1 MEARRTRDHFCPTG
15 FYQPFQRLKEK
26 IAQTGQFLVTKP
38 CPPRVCT
45 QLDDDA
51 LFDDAMQEV
60 VPLKLRGA
68 YSVPWTPRS
77 CAPVSPE
84 NEDWEA
90 LCCLMEL
97 VQGKGQF
104 DLSLTDEYLEGQ
116 VPHLDPR
123 VVNALKAGA
132 LPVQDY
138 CDLHGLSVDHAQTCL
153 KQFLS
158 QASARNYRT
167 VLVVHGRGHNSPD
180 NLPVLK
186 RHLQGWLSMK
196 RFRRQVLAFAS
207 AQPYDG
213 GTGALYLLL
222 RGTTSK
228 TGKKGKRSFPCLRE
242 YPVICLEWFGL

>member
-1 MEARRTRDHFCPTG
+1 MEALKTRNKSYPTG
-15 FYQPFQRLKEK
+15 FYQPFQQLQEK
-26 IAQTGQFLVTKP
+26 ITQTGRFLASKP
-38 CPPRVCT
+38 CPPRIRT
-45 QLDDDA
+45 QIEDAA
-51 LFDDAMQEV
+51 LFNDAMQEV
-60 VPLKLRGA
+60 VPLELQGA
-68 YSVPWTPRS
+68 HSVPWNARR

-97 VQGKGQF
+97 VEGKGQL

-116 VPHLDPR
+116 VPCLDPR
-123 VVNALKAGA
+123 VVASLKAGA

-138 CDLHGLSVDHAQTCL
+138 CDLHGFSVDHAQVCL
-153 KQFLS
+153 RQFLA
-158 QASARNYRT
+158 QALARNYRT

-186 RHLQGWLSMK
+186 RHLQRWLSMK

-222 RGTTSK
+222 RRQYQQGS
-228 TGKKGKRSFPCLRE
+228 KKGQT
-242 YPVICLEWFGL
+242 

>member
-1 MEARRTRDHFCPTG
+1 MEARKTKIQCYPTG

-26 IAQTGQFLVTKP
+26 ISQTGQFLVSKP
-38 CPPRVCT
+38 CPPRVCP
-45 QLDDDA
+45 QLDDAA
-51 LFDDAMQEV
+51 LFEDAMQEV
-60 VPLKLRGA
+60 VPLKARGA
-68 YSVPWTPRS
+68 YSVPCQPRR

-90 LCCLMEL
+90 LCRLMEL
-97 VQGKGQF
+97 VEGKGQF
-104 DLSLTDEYLEGQ
+104 DLSLTAEYLEGQ
-116 VPHLDPR
+116 VPNLDPR
-123 VVNALKAGA
+123 VVSALKAGA

-138 CDLHGLSVDHAQTCL
+138 CDLHGLSVDHAQICL

-158 QASARNYRT
+158 QALGRNYRT

-222 RGTTSK
+222 RRYHQYNR
-228 TGKKGKRSFPCLRE
+228 KKG
-242 YPVICLEWFGL
+242 

>member
-1 MEARRTRDHFCPTG
+1 MGPRKTRDRNCQTG

-26 IAQTGQFLVTKP
+26 IAQTGQPLVSKP
-38 CPPRVCT
+38 CPPRVGS
-45 QLDDDA
+45 QLDEA
-51 LFDDAMQEV
+51 VLFDNAMQEV
-60 VPLKLRGA
+60 VPLELGGA
-68 YSVPWTPRS
+68 HSVPWKPRR
-77 CAPVSPE
+77 CAPIVSE

-97 VQGKGQF
+97 VEGKGQF

-123 VVNALKAGA
+123 VFSALKAGA

-138 CDLHGLSVDHAQTCL
+138 CDLHGLSVVDAQARL
-153 KQFLS
+153 KEFLT
-158 QASARNYRT
+158 QALIRNYRT

-186 RHLQGWLSMK
+186 SHLEGWLTMK
-196 RFRRQVLAFAS
+196 RFRRQVLAFTS

-222 RGTTSK
+222 RRNYQQTRKNG
-228 TGKKGKRSFPCLRE
+228 
-242 YPVICLEWFGL
+242 